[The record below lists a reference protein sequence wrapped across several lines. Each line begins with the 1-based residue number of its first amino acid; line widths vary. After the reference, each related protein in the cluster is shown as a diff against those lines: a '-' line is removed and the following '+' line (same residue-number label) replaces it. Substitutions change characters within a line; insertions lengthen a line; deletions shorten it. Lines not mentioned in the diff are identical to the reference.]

1 VIAVNLLAVE
11 RIKLFTT
18 RSPWWCIVL
27 AAVIMIGFA
36 ALFTALSGS
45 EQFPLTVGTTQVGYG
60 FALNVILVMAAIAI
74 TSEYRF
80 GTIKATFMA
89 APNRTVVLLAKVTV
103 VALVSGVLGELI
115 AFGAYGA
122 GWLIKPNADLAINA
136 EAEWRYV
143 AGVGLVFALSAVI
156 AVSVGALVRQTA
168 GAVSILLVWIL
179 LVENLVGL
187 IPKVGDDIQQWL
199 PWVQANHFLTAGNGE
214 AAGEGSGF
222 GLQMPFGP
230 WGSLAYFAGITA
242 ALLIIALITVERRD
256 A

>member
-1 VIAVNLLAVE
+1 VIAMSMLAVE

-18 RSPWWCIVL
+18 RSPWWCL
-27 AAVIMIGFA
+27 ALATVIMIGFA

-45 EQFPLTVGTTQVGYG
+45 EEFPLTVGTTQVGYG

-89 APNRTVVLLAKVTV
+89 VPNRTAALLAKATV

-115 AFGAYGA
+115 AFGAYGV
-122 GWLIKPNADLAINA
+122 GRLIKPNADLAINTA
-136 EAEWRYV
+136 TEWRYV

-168 GAVSILLVWIL
+168 GAVSILLVWIM
-179 LVENLVGL
+179 LVEGLVGL
-187 IPKVGDDIQQWL
+187 IPKVGDDIQRWL
-199 PWVQANHFLTAGNGE
+199 PWMQANHFLTAGNGE
-214 AAGEGSGF
+214 AAGEGNGV

-230 WGSLAYFAGITA
+230 WGALAYFAGVTA
-242 ALLIIALITVERRD
+242 ALLVLAAITVERRD